1 MFTTVSKTFLR
12 LLLWYSV
19 LLIGFGLSFFL
30 IFGNT
35 AGSDETK
42 ADGDNKDAFVNIP
55 ASLLKVSAMM
65 SGELEFGD
73 LPFDAHPFTSRLI
86 FIAFLFLITIVLLNL
101 LNGMAV
107 SDTQAIQSKAE
118 TIGYVSRV
126 ELISYMELML
136 LGDPFNFLADWPPFA
151 FIRRHCPST
160 SPLSNL
166 MRVDTLRRFM
176 RTEDTVLFYQCLPF
190 KMFTIY
196 PQRKLNQVS
205 PGDHLS
211 QQQNKMC
218 SCHVKFR
225 LDEQI
230 LQSAIQRAQDYS
242 NRSAA
247 ATQQEATNAHILAE
261 MDRLHSAVL
270 LLQNQNSKLL
280 QLIQS
285 SHQSA

>member
-30 IFGNT
+30 IFGN
-35 AGSDETK
+35 SDDNSTPK
-42 ADGDNKDAFVNIP
+42 DGDSKDAFANIP

-65 SGELEFGD
+65 TGELEFGD
-73 LPFDAHPFTSRLI
+73 LPFDQNPFTSRLI

-126 ELISYMELML
+126 ELISYMESML

-151 FIRRHCPST
+151 LLRRHCPSS
-160 SPLSNL
+160 SPLSSL
-166 MRVDTLRRFM
+166 LRGDTLRRFI
-176 RTEDTVLFYQCLPF
+176 RTEGTVLFYQCLPY

-205 PGDHLS
+205 PSDHPT
-211 QQQNKMC
+211 QKPGKMC
-218 SCHVKFR
+218 SCHAKFR

-230 LQSAIQRAQDYS
+230 LVTAIQRAQDYS
-242 NRSAA
+242 NRSATI
-247 ATQQEATNAHILAE
+247 TQQEATNAHILAE
-261 MDRLHSAVL
+261 MDRLHTAVQV
-270 LLQNQNSKLL
+270 LQNQNSKLL
-280 QLIQS
+280 QLLQNGRQS
-285 SHQSA
+285 N

>member
-1 MFTTVSKTFLR
+1 MTFLR

-30 IFGNT
+30 IFGNIE
-35 AGSDETK
+35 ETK
-42 ADGDNKDAFVNIP
+42 TDGDNKDAFANIP

-65 SGELEFGD
+65 TGELEFGD

-107 SDTQAIQSKAE
+107 SDTQAIQSEAE
-118 TIGYVSRV
+118 TIGYLSRV
-126 ELISYMELML
+126 ELISYMESML

-151 FIRRHCPST
+151 FTRRHCPS

-166 MRVDTLRRFM
+166 MRLDTLRRFM
-176 RTEDTVLFYQCLPF
+176 PTKQFFLFCNCLPY
-190 KMFTIY
+190 KMFTVF
-196 PQRKLNQVS
+196 PKLKLNQVS
-205 PGDHLS
+205 PTGDHLN

-230 LQSAIQRAQDYS
+230 LQAAIQRAQDY
-242 NRSAA
+242 NK
-247 ATQQEATNAHILAE
+247 QQEATNAHILAE

-280 QLIQS
+280 QLLQSS
-285 SHQSA
+285 SHQST